1 MRTLAIAL
9 LATSLLATGCGDS
22 EKDPVRADALAAQ
35 PANGAE
41 EDSVLADVVGA
52 QPGKGADVDAK
63 STARNAA
70 SQLES
75 CYVDHG
81 SYEPCDNDG
90 NAIDGQ
96 DTGVDLSTTE
106 ITVEADGW
114 TVTTTSKS
122 DNKFTLTKANG
133 GRIERTCTTEG
144 QALCPT
150 GGNW

>member
-22 EKDPVRADALAAQ
+22 EKDPVLADAIAAQ
-35 PANGAE
+35 PA
-41 EDSVLADVVGA
+41 
-52 QPGKGADVDAK
+52 KGADADAK
-63 STARNAA
+63 STARGVA

-96 DTGVDLSTTE
+96 DTGLDLSTTE

-122 DNKFTLTKANG
+122 DNKFTIAKANG
-133 GRIERTCTTEG
+133 GAAERTCTTEG
-144 QALCPT
+144 QASCPT